1 MHPAEKPRAALALH
15 KHAGMTAPEI
25 STALSVP
32 LATVRYWLRK
42 EPKRAHERSR
52 EAWREDARMWRGI
65 AGAFAS
71 RLMEH
76 DETRYSLRRLA
87 AMTPVSYEAIRK
99 AISEY
104 LQ

>member
-25 STALSVP
+25 STALTVP

-52 EAWREDARMWRGI
+52 EAWREDARMWRRI
-65 AGAFAS
+65 AGTFAAHLNL
-71 RLMEH
+71 RGL
-76 DETRYSLRRLA
+76 SLRALA
-87 AMTPVSYEAIRK
+87 AHVDVSHEAIRK
-99 AISEY
+99 AISEAVR
-104 LQ
+104 